1 MCTPDSNNTISNKV
15 QLVALDTHVHKSQKF
30 IEAQTIP
37 VSFEDDN
44 FHSCAIVSDSQV
56 LVFISWIVI
65 LVDMDNKSQTVIS
78 KPEGIGRIDICLNMM
93 KDDTPLIICECPE
106 FEYYLEEQIRQQY
119 PNQTHELICDEK
131 GGYLTHLVTQ
141 FQYDLQERQFKNKID
156 LSVSVIVD
164 GDRIRSILP

>member
-1 MCTPDSNNTISNKV
+1 M
-15 QLVALDTHVHKSQKF
+15 
-30 IEAQTIP
+30 
-37 VSFEDDN
+37 
-44 FHSCAIVSDSQV
+44 
-56 LVFISWIVI
+56 
-65 LVDMDNKSQTVIS
+65 
-78 KPEGIGRIDICLNMM
+78 
-93 KDDTPLIICECPE
+93 
-106 FEYYLEEQIRQQY
+106 RQQY